1 MENQIFLE
9 KNISKAYFKLAI
21 PLVFSMVVTLIYNL
35 ADTYFVAQTSNTYLV
50 AGVSL
55 GAPIFTILM
64 AIGNIFGQG
73 GSSLMS
79 RLLGSKEIEGAKSVS
94 AFCFYASLAIGFIIS
109 VIMLGFQN
117 LFIQLLG
124 GTSQTYKYLSSY
136 YRCLSI
142 GAPMIILSF
151 IHSNLLRSEGKS
163 KESMLGTII
172 GAILNVILD
181 PIFIFE
187 FDLGASGA
195 AIATVLGYMIS
206 NLYYLYVVRKNNT
219 NISISIKDLKIPFLY
234 IQSIIA
240 IGVPAAIVNVMQGL
254 SVIIMN
260 QFLINYGNDKVAAMG
275 IAVKVGMIALLL
287 LTGLVFGGQ
296 PLFGYY
302 YGSNDKNRLK
312 KLLHF
317 SFRFISAIALFLTII
332 IYVSAPYLMEIFM
345 DNVTILKEGI
355 VMLRWQIISMVFV
368 GIILL
373 ITILFQSSGKAIGS
387 FLLSVCRQGVIF
399 IVVLLSG
406 NYFFGYSGIIASQAI
421 ADTITLFVALLL
433 FYHQLYKELY

>member
-1 MENQIFLE
+1 M
-9 KNISKAYFKLAI
+9 
-21 PLVFSMVVTLIYNL
+21 
-35 ADTYFVAQTSNTYLV
+35 
-50 AGVSL
+50 
-55 GAPIFTILM
+55 
-64 AIGNIFGQG
+64 
-73 GSSLMS
+73 
-79 RLLGSKEIEGAKSVS
+79 
-94 AFCFYASLAIGFIIS
+94 
-109 VIMLGFQN
+109 
-117 LFIQLLG
+117 
-124 GTSQTYKYLSSY
+124 
-136 YRCLSI
+136 
-142 GAPMIILSF
+142 
-151 IHSNLLRSEGKS
+151 
-163 KESMLGTII
+163 
-172 GAILNVILD
+172 
-181 PIFIFE
+181 
-187 FDLGASGA
+187 
-195 AIATVLGYMIS
+195 
-206 NLYYLYVVRKNNT
+206 
-219 NISISIKDLKIPFLY
+219 KIPFLY